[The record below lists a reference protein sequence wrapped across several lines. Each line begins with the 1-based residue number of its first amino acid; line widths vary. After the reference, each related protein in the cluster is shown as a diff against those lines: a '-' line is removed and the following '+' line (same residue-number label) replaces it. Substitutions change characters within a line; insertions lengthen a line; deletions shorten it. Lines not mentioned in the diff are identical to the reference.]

1 MKHKWLVFVLPLL
14 ILVIAF
20 AGGFTLLWRF
30 FLFVV
35 VLLSLSYLW
44 MRLGSR
50 GIGGRV
56 EKVPDHGRVGEFFEE
71 EFTVTRL
78 SRVPA
83 PFIEVSE
90 DTDLPGYRNSISLN
104 LASPGSYH
112 WRARAYCRRRGAY
125 RIGALTVRVSDPLGF
140 FTSYQCIGVPREIT
154 VFPAALELP
163 FFQVLPQQQPGE
175 SPRRWLVSELGPG
188 VSRVREYVSGD
199 SLRRIHW
206 PTTAHTGRL
215 VVKEFDP
222 DRPSYTFKNIWIVL
236 DMYHASRLGEG
247 DNSTDE
253 YAITIAASLAT
264 QYIKGGKSV
273 GLMASG
279 DRPCLVLPGTGDE
292 HLEDILRALAVMKA
306 AGRVP
311 IDELLASQAER
322 FEAGSAIIVIM
333 PSQDRPVAA
342 PLRHA
347 INRGLIANAIL
358 LDSRSF
364 GGAAGPSLGARHLA
378 AGGFRVYVVRR
389 GQDIAAALDSRVF
402 SPNLQFAGDRVL
414 SD

>member
-1 MKHKWLVFVLPLL
+1 MKNKWLIIVIPLL
-14 ILVIAF
+14 ILAVAF
-20 AGGFTLLWRF
+20 AGGFTVLWRF

-56 EKVPDHGRVGEFFEE
+56 EKVPEHGQVGEFFEE
-71 EFTVTRL
+71 EFTVFRL

-83 PFIEVSE
+83 PIIEVTE
-90 DTDLPGYRNSISLN
+90 ATDLPGYRNSISLN
-104 LASPGSYH
+104 LASSGSYH
-112 WRARAYCRRRGAY
+112 WRTRAYCRRRGAY
-125 RIGALTVRVSDPLGF
+125 HLGALTVKVSDPLGIF
-140 FTSYQCIGVPREIT
+140 SGYQCIGENREIT

-188 VSRVREYVSGD
+188 VSRVREYTSGD

-222 DRPSYTFKNIWIVL
+222 DRPNYTFKNIWIIL

-247 DNSTDE
+247 DNSTEE
-253 YAITIAASLAT
+253 YAVTIATSLAT
-264 QYIKGGKSV
+264 KYIDSGKSV
-273 GLMASG
+273 GLISSAN
-279 DRPCLVLPGTGDE
+279 RPFLVLPGTGKE
-292 HLEDILRALAVMKA
+292 HLQDILRALALMKA
-306 AGRVP
+306 EGRVP
-311 IDELLASQAER
+311 IDELLESQVER

-333 PSQDRPVAA
+333 PSQDRTLAA

-358 LDSRSF
+358 LDSRGF
-364 GGAAGPSLGARHLA
+364 GGDTGPSVSARHLA
-378 AGGFRVYVVRR
+378 SGGFRVYVVRR
-389 GQDIAAALDSRVF
+389 GQDIAAALDSRIF